1 MSYRKEPPNAC
12 RLPNDISKLDL
23 HGYTKSEG
31 ICRTTEFLDRT
42 SSKIGDD
49 KTWVLIVTGS
59 GSHSSHGPVL
69 RGAIESLLKKRNIE
83 FYPMKHGKGMFTV
96 EITAEIEIEEL

>member
-1 MSYRKEPPNAC
+1 MSFNRKEPPNAC

-42 SSKIGDD
+42 SRQQSKNFRDD

-59 GSHSSHGPVL
+59 GSHSSHGRKFIMIHTFLFQPT
-69 RGAIESLLKKRNIE
+69 
-83 FYPMKHGKGMFTV
+83 P
-96 EITAEIEIEEL
+96 